1 MTKREELLEQQRRLH
16 VVFEAWMNDKKQREV
31 LTYRR
36 DNGDLIEHY
45 PNGEEKVIEYA
56 AK

>member
-1 MTKREELLEQQRRLH
+1 MQTREELLEQQRRLH
-16 VVFEAWMNDKKQREV
+16 VVFKAWMNDKKQREV